1 MTNFHNL
8 FIISGFA
15 FLAALPLG
23 ILGIRL
29 SGGFSSIYPYAAVS
43 ILVSRLYICS
53 LRRLLAVLGIVA
65 AFGIGMSYLAYDEY
79 RVRSSAE
86 HPH

>member
-29 SGGFSSIYPYAAVS
+29 SGGFSSIYPYAA
-43 ILVSRLYICS
+43 SRLYLCS

-79 RVRSSAE
+79 WVRSSAE